1 MKTRFTLA
9 SASSATAL
17 ALLLAPVAIAEDG
30 APTLEGT
37 ATETTTPGGN
47 DAAGGESTA
56 TPPSQEGSQGEGA
69 GQESQEDAIPAA
81 PQVRDASLTIMC
93 EADPKT
99 SLVDKQVIG
108 PEKVSFKLSAPTEV
122 KAGEV
127 FSLDLDLEPV
137 AMDVPMPAGSL
148 ESASRLKLDFALPA
162 GVSFVS
168 ADIDDST
175 ANIKGLSAFTVNE
188 QGYQDPTGRILRV
201 SSADNQTLGN
211 GPNTSQSKEGG
222 VIHRIKGN
230 KIDLQFPKVSVK
242 FRATTPGE
250 KAFGVRTAGK
260 AGQFAQDENFL
271 TLLGRAQAPLVGTV
285 WAPVRCAPLLSQT
298 GPVDESAASLLTV
311 NALPG
316 DGENALKYSS
326 VDVQITGPNTGTVKE
341 RGTYRVAL
349 TPDEGEAK
357 DVNGVLTFTDNGRSV
372 MNGENLLQVPVVR
385 GIAEAD
391 LSWLQSGKHTLEAR
405 FHPQRDDLSLVL
417 GTGSIDVEVAAAP
430 GENDEQDK
438 EKKPNGSSSSSE
450 GSSAKGFFGGIK
462 EIFATIFG
470 FFAEFFRSIF
480 KF

>member
-17 ALLLAPVAIAEDG
+17 ALLLTPVAIAEDG
-30 APTLEGT
+30 APAPEGT
-37 ATETTTPGGN
+37 ATETTNPGE
-47 DAAGGESTA
+47 DAAAGGDNT
-56 TPPSQEGSQGEGA
+56 TPPSQEEPEGEGA
-69 GQESQEDAIPAA
+69 GQNSQEDATPPA
-81 PQVRDASLTIMC
+81 PQVRDVELTISC
-93 EADPKT
+93 QATP
-99 SLVDKQVIG
+99 SRIVGPQHVG
-108 PEKVSFKLSAPTEV
+108 PEKAAFQLTAPNEV
-122 KAGEV
+122 KTGEV
-127 FSLDLDLEPV
+127 FSLDLDLDPV
-137 AMDVPMPAGSL
+137 AMDLPLPMGTF

-162 GVSFVS
+162 GVSFVG
-168 ADIDDST
+168 ADIDESA

-188 QGYQDPTGRILRV
+188 QGYPDPTGRILRFA
-201 SSADNQTLGN
+201 SADNQTIGN
-211 GPNTSQSKEGG
+211 SPNSSKSSEGG
-222 VIHRIKGN
+222 VTYKAGQN
-230 KIDLQFPKVSVK
+230 KLDLRFPKVSAK

-260 AGQFAQDENFL
+260 AGQYGQDENFL
-271 TLLGRAQAPLVGTV
+271 TLLGKVSALGTV
-285 WAPVRCAPLLSQT
+285 WAPVQCAPLSDKA
-298 GPVDESAASLLTV
+298 GPVDSAAASLLSV

-316 DGENALKYSS
+316 DGEDALKYSS

-357 DVNGVLTFTDNGRSV
+357 DVNGVLTFTDNGRAV
-372 MNGENLLQVPVVR
+372 MNGEQLLQVPVVR
-385 GIAEAD
+385 GVAEAD

-430 GENDEQDK
+430 GENNEQDK
-438 EKKPNGSSSSSE
+438 NKKPKGSSSSSE
-450 GSSAKGFFGGIK
+450 GSSAKGFFGSIK
-462 EIFATIFG
+462 EIFEKIFG